1 MLYDFYR
8 FRKTHSEDLIDDC
21 FETLRDSL
29 DLT

>member
-1 MLYDFYR
+1 MLYDCYR